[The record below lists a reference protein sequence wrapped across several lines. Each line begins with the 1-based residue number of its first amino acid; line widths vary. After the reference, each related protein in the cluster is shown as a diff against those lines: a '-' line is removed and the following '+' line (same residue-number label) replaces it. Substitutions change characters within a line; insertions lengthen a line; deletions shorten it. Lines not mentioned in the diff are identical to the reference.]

1 MNINEDVMTVIEKV
15 AAYRAETKS
24 KLTGI
29 DLMQYNLFWRLRG
42 WILRKTENE
51 CVNVGD
57 IVEKIGKHAP
67 KSILNSREQYERAVK
82 DLWNSVHE
90 YSIDSE
96 DYLREDLEFEMDWI
110 FNPETK

>member
-57 IVEKIGKHAP
+57 IVGKIGKYAP
-67 KSILNSREQYERAVK
+67 KAILRNREQYEYAVK
-82 DLWNSVHE
+82 NLWNAAHD

-96 DYLREDLEFEMDWI
+96 DYMREDLEFEMNWI
-110 FNPETK
+110 FNPENK